1 MQRYKF
7 ISVGFLLFIVS
18 SVYSQ
23 NFIGMHKNEINGV
36 MKKQFPTFKLNTNAV
51 NTDYKYL
58 KYEDKINEIT
68 TLFFLSDDDKCTM
81 VRKMCEYSNINDELH
96 VLNTKYLKAG
106 KNTWTYSDA
115 GKKYLVVLEEGEW
128 FFTITTK
135 LKK

>member
-1 MQRYKF
+1 
-7 ISVGFLLFIVS
+7 
-18 SVYSQ
+18 
-23 NFIGMHKNEINGV
+23 MHKNEISGV
-36 MKKQFPTFKLNTNAV
+36 MKKQFPTFKLNSNATND
-51 NTDYKYL
+51 DYRYL

-81 VRKMCEYSNINDELH
+81 VRKMCDYSNINDELQ
-96 VLNTKYLKAG
+96 VLNTKYQKAG

-115 GKKYLVVLEEGEW
+115 GKKYQVAMEEGEW